1 MKGRPMPHYLEK
13 HPTLPIIIRRYDDSL
28 DVSQVD
34 PEILNQD
41 SDLINAQNQKVYY
54 LLDIRDLH
62 LGLDELLKAGNMA
75 SRKEGNLSNPNII
88 ETLVV
93 VPNRL
98 LEMAAQGLRT
108 ATFGHMRVRAF
119 RSVEDA
125 LEYVQKQMAA
135 S

>member
-1 MKGRPMPHYLEK
+1 MSHHIEK
-13 HPTLPIIIRRYDDSL
+13 HPTLPVIIRRYDKSL

-34 PEILNQD
+34 PEILDQD
-41 SDLINAQNQKVYY
+41 SIIINSQGQKVYY
-54 LLDIRDLH
+54 LLDIRELH

-75 SRKEGNLSNPNII
+75 SRKESNLSNPNII

-108 ATFGHMRVRAF
+108 ATFGYLPARAF
-119 RSVEDA
+119 RTMDDA
-125 LEYVQKQMAA
+125 LEYVQKQTAA